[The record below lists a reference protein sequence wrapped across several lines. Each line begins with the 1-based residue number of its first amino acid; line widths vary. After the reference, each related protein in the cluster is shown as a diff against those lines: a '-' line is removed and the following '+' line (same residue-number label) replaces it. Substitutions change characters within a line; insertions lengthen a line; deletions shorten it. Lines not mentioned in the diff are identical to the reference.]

1 MLWGKRRRLT
11 PAQQQQ
17 QHGGWQGSAANAAS
31 ALIPRTDWYGLGS
44 MLFVLT
50 VRIGPSL

>member
-17 QHGGWQGSAANAAS
+17 QHGGLQGSAANAAS